1 MKLSTKIAGIAF
13 LALAL
18 LDVVSL
24 AFGNETIPFYV
35 KPFLM
40 PTLALAAL
48 LQLVPEVKGSRVWL
62 LMAGLYFHTIGD
74 ILLMF
79 DDKDFIYFAL
89 GLGAFLVGHFFYLSI
104 LLSGMGGLKGFKELF
119 YVTVLP
125 IILAPAIVACFGV
138 EWPFSVAVVAYAFT
152 LLVVTGTGC
161 LWRIRGREF
170 GCRIIFGGIFFI
182 ISDGLIAVNAFA
194 GLNFPFR
201 GAVVMATY
209 LLAEWLL
216 VSGMVRNTLS
226 GMRPKA

>member
-1 MKLSTKIAGIAF
+1 MKLSAKIAGMVF
-13 LALAL
+13 LALSI
-18 LDVVSL
+18 LDVVFL
-24 AFGNETIPFYV
+24 ACGNESAPMFI

-40 PTLALAAL
+40 PSLAVAAL
-48 LQLVPEVKGSRVWL
+48 LQLSPEVKGSRIWL
-62 LMAGLYFHTIGD
+62 LAAGLYFHTMGD
-74 ILLMF
+74 IFLMF

-89 GLGAFLVGHFFYLSI
+89 GLGSFLIGHFFYLTI
-104 LLSGMGGLKGFKELF
+104 LFDGIGGLKGFKELF